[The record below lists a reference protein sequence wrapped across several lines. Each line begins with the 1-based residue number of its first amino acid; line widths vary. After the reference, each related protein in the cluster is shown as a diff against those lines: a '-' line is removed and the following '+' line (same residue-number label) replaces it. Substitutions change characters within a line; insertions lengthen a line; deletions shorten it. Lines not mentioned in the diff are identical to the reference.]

1 MSKTII
7 KPKKYSIMRNK
18 IVAGNWKMNLTF
30 QEAEE
35 LLSEIADKLEKI
47 ELRDTEVVV
56 CPPFPYLEMALDIA
70 GESVFSVGS
79 QNLSE
84 YEKGAYTG
92 EVSAQMLAS
101 MDVDYCILGHSERR
115 KYFGET
121 DEIIARKVD
130 QAIRHEFIPIV
141 CVGELLS
148 EREAGK
154 HFDVVREQ
162 LEKGLFFLSEDEF
175 SSVVIAY
182 EPVWAIGTGVN
193 ATPAQAQEM
202 HAYIRQLIESRYGK
216 DVADE
221 TPILYG
227 GSCNASNAA
236 EIFAQ
241 PDVDGGLIGGAS
253 LKAEEF
259 VKIVEAAVNKK

>member
-1 MSKTII
+1 
-7 KPKKYSIMRNK
+7 MRSK

-35 LLSEIADKLEKI
+35 LLSDLADRLEKI
-47 ELRDTEVVV
+47 ELKDTEVVV

-70 GESVFSVGS
+70 GESVFSVGC

-101 MDVDYCILGHSERR
+101 MDVDYCIIGHSERR

-121 DEIIARKVD
+121 DEIIAKKLD

-162 LEKGLFFLSEDEF
+162 MEKGLFFLSEDEF
-175 SSVVIAY
+175 SNVIIAY

-193 ATPAQAQEM
+193 ATPEQAQEM
-202 HAYIRQLIESRYGK
+202 HAFIRQLIESRYGK
-216 DVADE
+216 DISEE
-221 TPILYG
+221 TPVLYG
-227 GSCNASNAA
+227 GSCNSTNAP

-259 VKIVEAAVNKK
+259 VKIVEAAVNKH